1 MLMLSGI
8 QHFAFCPRQWAL
20 VHIEQQ
26 WEENHLTIEGRWL
39 HRNVD
44 NPLATE
50 RNKNVVYLRSVALI
64 SHNLGLYGIADVLE
78 LSSSDSALNTITIPK
93 YPGRWTVVPV
103 EYKHGKPK
111 RDEIDEVQLC
121 AQAMCIEEMF
131 NIQITQG
138 FFYYGATRQRT
149 EVHFTDKLRS
159 LVTMYAHDMHNV
171 FIAGVTPQAEYKPCC
186 KSCSLNEK
194 CFVTPMKKATNV
206 NYYLRQLNEE

>member
-26 WEENHLTIEGRWL
+26 WEENHLTVEGQWL

-64 SHNLGLYGIADVLE
+64 SHELGLYGIADMLE
-78 LSSSDSALNTITIPK
+78 LSATSSESDSITVSR
-93 YPGRWTVVPV
+93 YPGRWHVTPI

-121 AQAMCIEEMF
+121 AQAMCIEEMYE
-131 NIQITQG
+131 IHVTRG
-138 FFYYGATRQRT
+138 YFYYAATRQRT
-149 EVHFTDKLRS
+149 EIHFSDQLRG
-159 LVTMYAHDMHNV
+159 LVAMYAKDMHDV
-171 FIAGVTPQAEYKPCC
+171 FTSALTPKAEFKPCC
-186 KSCSLNEK
+186 RSCSLNEK
-194 CFVTPMKKATNV
+194 CFVGPLRKATNV
-206 NYYLRQLNEE
+206 NNYLRQLDEE